1 MGRITLLLDQLLLS
15 PIYDGS
21 VGLTMGSPLGHIS
34 VPVSEEPQFTSYIQH
49 PQGHLRVGKL
59 PRVLLVHKCASGE
72 DYRDLPAVLRWS
84 LPPGHVRVP
93 QRLLEGRSGA
103 IGQQEYRVLRRG
115 SEREVV
121 RDEGAVK
128 EKPFTDTFNES
139 AVWRDEG
146 QAGCRCEH
154 L

>member
-1 MGRITLLLDQLLLS
+1 MLHVLDHSLWAPTTSSCLYRQ
-15 PIYDGS
+15 
-21 VGLTMGSPLGHIS
+21 
-34 VPVSEEPQFTSYIQH
+34 QQQQRFTSRILHQRD
-49 PQGHLRVGKL
+49 HLRVRKL
-59 PRVLLVHKCASGE
+59 PGVLLFQKRASGE
-72 DYRDLPAVLRWS
+72 DYGDLLAVLRRS
-84 LPPGHVRVP
+84 LPPWNVRVP
-93 QRLLEGRSGA
+93 QRLLEGRSGT
-103 IGQQEYRVLRRG
+103 IGQQECGVLRRG
-115 SEREVV
+115 EEGEVV